1 MDDVT
6 FISAQGVNLFAML
19 GTVLWHAIRIGA
31 ALQVL
36 PFVGGRGM
44 PARARLIIT
53 LAVSAALSG
62 MLPVPPPAAVDA
74 LTALN
79 VLREFAIGIAIGLVL
94 RLAFEV
100 GILAGQFISQ
110 DMALSFATMADPA
123 NQSQMS
129 VLSLWFYL
137 CFGLIFFTL
146 DAHLALF
153 KLLADSYRMQPIG
166 TPFADFSAFLAVVPG
181 FFPTVL
187 RAAALLSLPVTV
199 AMLAVNI
206 VVGVLSRAAPQ
217 FNPIQIGMPLALLVG
232 LTLLTVLVREL
243 LPPVEALF
251 GQAFEAARA
260 ITG

>member
-19 GTVLWHAIRIGA
+19 GTVLWHSIRIGA

-36 PFVGGRGM
+36 PFVGGQGM

-79 VLREFAIGIAIGLVL
+79 VLREFAIGISIGMVL

-129 VLSLWFYL
+129 VLSVWFYL

-153 KLLADSYRMQPIG
+153 RFNERKLNDAQRFSLAMKG
-166 TPFADFSAFLAVVPG
+166 VPG
-181 FFPTVL
+181 KRLMYKDLIGAT
-187 RAAALLSLPVTV
+187 PV
-199 AMLAVNI
+199 
-206 VVGVLSRAAPQ
+206 G
-217 FNPIQIGMPLALLVG
+217 
-232 LTLLTVLVREL
+232 
-243 LPPVEALF
+243 EA
-251 GQAFEAARA
+251 
-260 ITG
+260 